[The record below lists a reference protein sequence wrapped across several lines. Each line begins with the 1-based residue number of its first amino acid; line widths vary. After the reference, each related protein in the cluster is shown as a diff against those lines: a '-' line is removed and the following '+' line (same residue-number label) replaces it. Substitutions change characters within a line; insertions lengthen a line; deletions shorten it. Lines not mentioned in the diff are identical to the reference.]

1 MLLDLI
7 LEAFGAPLATFWWF
21 WRVLETGWNFIE
33 FQDPP
38 WGPENERTRPFY
50 GLRYVPGSVNSNYCQ
65 SANS

>member
-7 LEAFGAPLATFWWF
+7 LGAFGAPLPTFWQF

-38 WGPENERTRPFY
+38 WGTPAEGTRPVE
-50 GLRYVPGSVNSNYCQ
+50 GKILVPG
-65 SANS
+65 A

>member
-38 WGPENERTRPFY
+38 WGAGSEFTLPVEGNF
-50 GLRYVPGSVNSNYCQ
+50 LVPG
-65 SANS
+65 A